1 MLLSLSLLSLVVA
14 LLVLLPAARGLLSP
28 ASPGTPAPKN
38 PANAYAAATEA
49 FVKSDPTYA
58 FGLYN
63 NLAPSPY
70 LWQRGLAAYAV
81 GSYAAAADQFRL
93 DRSVNGGDGEE
104 LIWEFASRA
113 KGEAE
118 GRKLELAKSIF
129 PAEGRSRDPRPVVA
143 STGETGRRE
152 QSYRGGRQRPPT
164 RERRL
169 SERRLP
175 RSLRLRACV
184 KEG

>member
-1 MLLSLSLLSLVVA
+1 MLLSHLALVVA
-14 LLVLLPAARGLLSP
+14 LLVLQPAAHGLL
-28 ASPGTPAPKN
+28 SPGTPAPKN

-143 STGETGRRE
+143 STGETGRR
-152 QSYRGGRQRPPT
+152 SP
-164 RERRL
+164 ER
-169 SERRLP
+169 
-175 RSLRLRACV
+175 A
-184 KEG
+184 

>member
-1 MLLSLSLLSLVVA
+1 VREIRMLLSLSLLSLVVA

-143 STGETGRRE
+143 STGETGRR
-152 QSYRGGRQRPPT
+152 SP
-164 RERRL
+164 ER
-169 SERRLP
+169 
-175 RSLRLRACV
+175 A
-184 KEG
+184 